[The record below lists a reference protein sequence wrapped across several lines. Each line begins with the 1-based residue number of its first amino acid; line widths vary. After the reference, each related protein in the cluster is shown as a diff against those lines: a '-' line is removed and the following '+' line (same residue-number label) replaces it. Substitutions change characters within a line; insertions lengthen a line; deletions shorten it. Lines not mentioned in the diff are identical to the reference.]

1 MVKVREVMKKNVIT
15 ITPEKTVEYA
25 AKVMTNNRVGSLIVV
40 EKGGR
45 VKDIVTES
53 DVTTVVAK
61 GMDPKKVT
69 IGDLKKM
76 VLKKKAGLIT
86 VGPSEDI
93 LHVAKLMVKNGIK
106 RVPVVED
113 GKLKGIIADK
123 EILII
128 SPELIEI
135 MSEKLKSRVSMVPS
149 RDKVISGICES
160 CGGYSDDLHNV
171 DDGWL
176 CSECRNVEEEES

>member
-15 ITPEKTVEYA
+15 ITPEKTVEDA
-25 AKVMTNNRVGSLIVV
+25 AKVMTNNRVGCLVVV
-40 EKGGR
+40 ENGDR

-69 IGDLKKM
+69 VAGLKKI
-76 VLKKKAGLIT
+76 VLKKKIGLIT
-86 VGPSEDI
+86 VSPSDDI
-93 LHVAKLMVKNGIK
+93 LFVAKLMVKNGIK
-106 RVPVVED
+106 RVPVVEN
-113 GKLKGIIADK
+113 GRLKGIIADK

-135 MSEKLKSRVSMVPS
+135 MSEKLKSRVSMVPG
-149 RDKVISGICES
+149 RDKTISGICES
-160 CGGYSDDLHNV
+160 CGGYSDDLRNV
-171 DDGWL
+171 DDGWM
-176 CSECRNVEEEES
+176 CGECRSGEAEEE